1 MNALLFSRNLK
12 QSINKPVVFILFF
25 CHTNSNK
32 QIRFHITVVVLISS
46 GNTSFY
52 CIEIREVMD
61 KKSQVV
67 DVHDVETTT
76 PLLNSSDIYQPI
88 PVYVESD
95 VKSYAAPVVQLEGF
109 IQV

>member
-1 MNALLFSRNLK
+1 
-12 QSINKPVVFILFF
+12 
-25 CHTNSNK
+25 
-32 QIRFHITVVVLISS
+32 
-46 GNTSFY
+46 
-52 CIEIREVMD
+52 MD